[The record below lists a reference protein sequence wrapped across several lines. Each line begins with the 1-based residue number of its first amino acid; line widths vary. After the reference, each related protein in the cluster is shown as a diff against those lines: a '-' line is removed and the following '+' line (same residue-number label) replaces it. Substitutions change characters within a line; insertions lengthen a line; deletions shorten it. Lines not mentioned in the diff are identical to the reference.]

1 MERSGGGS
9 GALFGGRG
17 RLGAS
22 DGVAGGVELRAPC
35 ASAPLSV
42 MHAVGQSSQW
52 KRCCWH
58 CAVHG
63 AVRTDA
69 WVTRSTALRRVIEM
83 GCVLLYAAR
92 PQSMIANID
101 MNRDV
106 DAVRVIAICMQGYP
120 EYASPKDAAT
130 EAEEHISG
138 SQAVWMAEGMY
149 LCNSV
154 AYDVAELS
162 QETVQNLAVCWVD
175 GWLGDAAVRAQP
187 GPRRSP

>member
-1 MERSGGGS
+1 
-9 GALFGGRG
+9 
-17 RLGAS
+17 
-22 DGVAGGVELRAPC
+22 
-35 ASAPLSV
+35 
-42 MHAVGQSSQW
+42 
-52 KRCCWH
+52 
-58 CAVHG
+58 
-63 AVRTDA
+63 
-69 WVTRSTALRRVIEM
+69 M

-92 PQSMIANID
+92 PQSIIANID

-149 LCNSV
+149 SV

-162 QETVQNLAVCWVD
+162 QERVQNLAVC
-175 GWLGDAAVRAQP
+175 
-187 GPRRSP
+187 